1 MLLTEVAL
9 KCPVQEHFVLSAVDV
24 RLDLAALAENRV
36 QAALR
41 RGHVW
46 TLRAMPALSRVRN
59 HELADG
65 IQSIPSAKRVQR
77 VFAIQEV
84 VVNAQ
89 G

>member
-24 RLDLAALAENRV
+24 RL